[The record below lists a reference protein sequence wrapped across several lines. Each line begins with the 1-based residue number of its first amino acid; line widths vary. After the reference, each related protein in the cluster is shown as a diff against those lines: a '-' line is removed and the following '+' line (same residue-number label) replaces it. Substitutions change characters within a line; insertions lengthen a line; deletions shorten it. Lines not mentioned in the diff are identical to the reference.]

1 LWLELPSER
10 AAEGLGFERRPKLNQ
25 KTSGNW
31 TGFYLEPHNPQR
43 GWMHL
48 YLEFADNGAIA
59 GEGTDYVGPW
69 QASGTFEADSGRVE
83 WTKLYLGKHKV
94 RYQGVLTDQG
104 IVGDWTISSWLA
116 GKFHIW
122 PVQRGDIQAAYLA
135 DDLPQR

>member
-1 LWLELPSER
+1 MNPL
-10 AAEGLGFERRPKLNQ
+10 
-25 KTSGNW
+25 TSGNW

-48 YLEFADNGAIA
+48 YLEFAENGAIA

-104 IVGDWTISSWLA
+104 IIGDWTISNWLA

-135 DDLPQR
+135 EDLPKR